1 MEQRRGTC
9 HLCHRADA
17 RARPKGPIG
26 NPGHDFDQVVGAR
39 PDVHVGIRRVE
50 FHRVI
55 NYIKTGSADHFTKMI
70 LDSVKPVHGSLT
82 LKRNSSSVSSH
93 ACRCGRHVD
102 LNTNE
107 AL

>member
-1 MEQRRGTC
+1 MYVGLRG
-9 HLCHRADA
+9 
-17 RARPKGPIG
+17 
-26 NPGHDFDQVVGAR
+26 
-39 PDVHVGIRRVE
+39 VE
-50 FHRVI
+50 FNRII
-55 NYIKTGSADHFTKMI
+55 NYGKTGSADHFTKMI